1 MNISHEVSTARS
13 LTPQIQAAVIP
24 KVADALVHF
33 QEASSQASAEDQ
45 VNLNDVAL
53 LASSATNASDIRY
66 EKVAAVQAALASGT
80 YKVPSSDVAQ
90 SLIDHML
97 GKKA

>member
-1 MNISHEVSTARS
+1 MNISHEVSTARP
-13 LTPQIQAAVIP
+13 LTPQFQAAVIP
-24 KVADALVHF
+24 KGTGALVR
-33 QEASSQASAEDQ
+33 SQQVCPEDQ
-45 VNLNDVAL
+45 PNPNGADL
-53 LASSATNASDIRY
+53 LAGSTGDTSDVRH

-97 GKKA
+97 GKKT